1 MKLRAITTLVLIVLS
16 SSAFAQVEN
25 IRVIPVG
32 GETARFDFGDLC
44 SFEPANTPLPNEP
57 LRMRIIRGTRENLV
71 RYGRNRMHIRNACIE
86 YNSMVV
92 RPRIT
97 RGGRLDLNFYL
108 RNSFLDGDRDG
119 HFMFIL
125 EADDRPSAPRVEYR
139 KLRLAPEQTDAYFD
153 AGKEVTVRAPF
164 ERADEMPASANG
176 GGGHV
181 GLYAAGSGVDCVNL
195 NIDRRQPILIREAM
209 AQPDMP
215 AESVA
220 GSH

>member
-1 MKLRAITTLVLIVLS
+1 MKLRAFPTLVLIVLAS
-16 SSAFAQVEN
+16 SVFAQPEN

-44 SFEPANTPLPNEP
+44 TFEPTNTPFPNEP
-57 LRMRIIRGTRENLV
+57 LRVRIIRGTRENLV
-71 RYGRNRMHIRNACIE
+71 RYGRNRMNVRNACIE
-86 YNSMVV
+86 YSTMVV

-97 RGGRLDLNFYL
+97 GAGRLDLNFYL
-108 RNSFLDGDRDG
+108 RHSFLDGDRDG

-139 KLRLAPEQTDAYFD
+139 KLRLAPEQTDTYFD

-164 ERADEMPASANG
+164 ERVVRPPAAANG
-176 GGGHV
+176 GGG
-181 GLYAAGSGVDCVNL
+181 GGRPYAGGAGVECVNL

-209 AQPDMP
+209 AQPDRP